1 MRDPESGTAPD
12 GVNRG
17 IGDQDDDPTEI
28 ETVLTT
34 AADVESAGRSCLA
47 IVVMTAIILALL
59 LLWIVVR
66 STAGR

>member
-1 MRDPESGTAPD
+1 MRDHESDESRDAASPMNGNP
-12 GVNRG
+12 N
-17 IGDQDDDPTEI
+17 GDPAEF

-47 IVVMTAIILALL
+47 IVVLAVIILALL

-66 STAGR
+66 STAGG

>member
-1 MRDPESGTAPD
+1 MREPDSDAPFDAAPPVNGDP
-12 GVNRG
+12 
-17 IGDQDDDPTEI
+17 DDDHAEI

-47 IVVMTAIILALL
+47 IVVLATVILALL

-66 STAGR
+66 STAGG

>member
-1 MRDPESGTAPD
+1 MRDHESDESSDAPSPMN
-12 GVNRG
+12 GNPN
-17 IGDQDDDPTEI
+17 DDPAEF

-47 IVVMTAIILALL
+47 IVVLAVIIVALL

-66 STAGR
+66 STAGG

>member
-1 MRDPESGTAPD
+1 MRELDPDTRLDAASQ
-12 GVNRG
+12 G
-17 IGDQDDDPTEI
+17 IVDPDDDPAEI

-47 IVVMTAIILALL
+47 IVVLAAIILVLL

-66 STAGR
+66 STAGG